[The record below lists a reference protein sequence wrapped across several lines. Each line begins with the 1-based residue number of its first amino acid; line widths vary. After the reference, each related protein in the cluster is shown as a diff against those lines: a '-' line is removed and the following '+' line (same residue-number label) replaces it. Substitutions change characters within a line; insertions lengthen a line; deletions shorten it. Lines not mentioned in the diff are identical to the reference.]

1 MMMKLI
7 TYCGLFLLGVAYL
20 RLRKLSTLIMAL
32 LIFGGT
38 GALMRVLTAFVLE
51 LLLLS
56 YWLTLWWFE
65 DEASCGRTLIGLDF
79 IWFTRESSEDFR
91 RTLRDD
97 FLQKG

>member
-1 MMMKLI
+1 MMMV
-7 TYCGLFLLGVAYL
+7 TYCGLFRLGVAYL
-20 RLRKLSTLIMAL
+20 RLRKLSKLIMAL

-38 GALMRVLTAFVLE
+38 GALIIVLTAFVVE

-56 YWLTLWWFE
+56 YWLTLWRGFE
-65 DEASCGRTLIGLDF
+65 DEASCGSTLIGLDF